1 MLAYAV
7 AAVLAG
13 SALVRAEPVP
23 SAPGPG
29 DVFRQGEQCSITWTP
44 DAAGVWKEMNIQLM
58 TGDNFNMVH
67 ISTVATVDG
76 TDASSTT
83 FSYPC
88 PQVTPNSAIY
98 FYQFSTP
105 ADPAAITWTTRFT
118 IAGADGSTVPP
129 ENDLEPDGQPIPW
142 GVGALVDPSTAVAAP
157 SYLGGAAGSTGTGS
171 TGTPGTTPDVP
182 ATDPTTTPSSPAA
195 PPPSSNSNPGLAPP
209 APTTSNT
216 GLNTSPTTNTTGAGA
231 ENENG
236 ALRAFGVDSYLARA
250 GLALGVAAFSFAVA
264 L

>member
-1 MLAYAV
+1 MDH
-7 AAVLAG
+7 G
-13 SALVRAEPVP
+13 III
-23 SAPGPG
+23 
-29 DVFRQGEQCSITWTP
+29 FTH
-44 DAAGVWKEMNIQLM
+44 N
-58 TGDNFNMVH
+58 
-67 ISTVATVDG
+67 
-76 TDASSTT
+76 ASSRPSILYRPSLQRSGGGVVLSLTIYALFARHHGT
-83 FSYPC
+83 YALLCICSANGRVFC
-88 PQVTPNSAIY
+88 QVTPNSAIY

-105 ADPAAITWTTRFT
+105 ADPAAVTWTTRFT

-157 SYLGGAAGSTGTGS
+157 SYLGGAGSTGTGS

-182 ATDPTTTPSSPAA
+182 ATDPTTTPSSPGA
-195 PPPSSNSNPGLAPP
+195 PAPSSNSNPGLAPP